1 MKFISYP
8 EPVHEHLSRA
18 CVAIKTKNGSL
29 HELTK
34 ENLLRNNPFLTEE
47 EVQKIVDNPP
57 KGHPP
62 EDRDLMIP

>member
-1 MKFISYP
+1 MNTSP
-8 EPVHEHLSRA
+8 EPASLS
-18 CVAIKTKNGSL
+18 KKNDSL
-29 HELTK
+29 PELTK

>member
-1 MKFISYP
+1 MNTSP
-8 EPVHEHLSRA
+8 EPASLS
-18 CVAIKTKNGSL
+18 KKNDSL